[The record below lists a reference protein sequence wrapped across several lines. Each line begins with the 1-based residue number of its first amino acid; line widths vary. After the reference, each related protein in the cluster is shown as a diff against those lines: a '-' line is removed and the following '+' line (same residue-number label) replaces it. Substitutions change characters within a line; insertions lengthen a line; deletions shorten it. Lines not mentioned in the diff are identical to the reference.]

1 MTAARVRGFFDPIRH
16 HRHRNQRLYRNGGRG
31 LLVIIAVVAIA
42 LTALFVEGQIEVMR
56 LSGTATVQVVSAEVR
71 VGSSYDQSPA
81 GSTIR
86 YTYVVNGATYLG
98 IDFRRWLRV
107 DAHAPKVCFDPA
119 DPANH
124 LLVDGS
130 YTCGRGP

>member
-1 MTAARVRGFFDPIRH
+1 MTDRVRGSIDSVRH

-31 LLVIIAVVAIA
+31 LIVVLAVVAIA
-42 LTALFVEGQIEVMR
+42 SVALFVEGRINVMR
-56 LSGTATVQVVSAEVR
+56 LSGTAIVEVVSSEPR
-71 VGSSYDQSPA
+71 VGSSFDQSPA

-86 YTYVVNGATYLG
+86 YTYVVNGTTYPG
-98 IDFRRWLRV
+98 VDFRRWLKV
-107 DAHAPKVCFDPA
+107 DSHAPKVCFDPA

-130 YTCGRGP
+130 YTCGEGP